1 LRSIA
6 SKIEG
11 HLNNV
16 YNSELPDLLFT
27 LFPQKNNAPFT
38 KENHLEKM
46 QSLVADTTIDADQFY
61 TSLNNL
67 LANLNNQLQ
76 DNISQCTTIKNFINP
91 YLQASLEI
99 ISEESKAILAIIYK
113 DKTVITNLKEFSKSL
128 SRLQRT
134 MNLYHQILK
143 SSSPSDIEILEIQ
156 NGSIDLIVNLDVDIT
171 LNLVE
176 LFKIGFKCFLAYLSY
191 KGMIRPIVETYCGN
205 KKLEAGEAEREKALL
220 ENIRE
225 AIKKRIKEQHKE
237 ALKLDA
243 DIDKNIDKK
252 VEQVSSLI
260 TSHIVNGNDIKLLAL
275 PENEKNDTEE
285 NTQEDTVAEFQ
296 NLTTNVHTELKHL
309 PEQELVKLIEYYGKN
324 DTEEDV
330 KQ

>member
-1 LRSIA
+1 
-6 SKIEG
+6 
-11 HLNNV
+11 
-16 YNSELPDLLFT
+16 
-27 LFPQKNNAPFT
+27 
-38 KENHLEKM
+38 
-46 QSLVADTTIDADQFY
+46 
-61 TSLNNL
+61 
-67 LANLNNQLQ
+67 
-76 DNISQCTTIKNFINP
+76 
-91 YLQASLEI
+91 
-99 ISEESKAILAIIYK
+99 
-113 DKTVITNLKEFSKSL
+113 
-128 SRLQRT
+128 
-134 MNLYHQILK
+134 MNLYHQIIK
-143 SSSPSDIEILEIQ
+143 SSSPSDIEILEVQ
-156 NGSIDLIVNLDVDIT
+156 NGSVDLILNLDIDIT

-220 ENIRE
+220 ENIGD

-243 DIDKNIDKK
+243 NIDKNIDKK

-275 PENEKNDTEE
+275 PENVKDDTEE
-285 NTQEDTVAEFQ
+285 NNQEDTVAELQ
-296 NLTTNVHTELKHL
+296 NLTANVHTELNHL
-309 PEQELVKLIEYYGKN
+309 PEQELVKLIECYGKT